1 MSNKITIDDIA
12 RLSNVAKST
21 VSRYLNNGS
30 IKSETREKIAKVIE
44 QYNYEPNTFA
54 RLKAKHSKMI
64 GIVTPCLDSIVTSR
78 VLMSIDET
86 LRKINYTPLI
96 MNTNHDEKLELQ
108 YLERLWKMN
117 VDGLVLSATHISN
130 SHKELLNRISIPVVV
145 YAQNFEDG
153 ICIVNDDY
161 NGGKFIGEY
170 IGKRG
175 LKRVAYIGVDESD
188 TAIGIIRKNGI
199 LDGLKEYGIN
209 EVISEMSDFSYIKAQ
224 KAVNNIL
231 KNNKVDVIICAT
243 DKQALGAYKVLRQ
256 QNLSIPNDVSV
267 ISFGGYDIDELL
279 EPKLTSIRFD
289 SIQGGIC
296 CAETILSM
304 IERKKVKKI
313 QYINYEFIEG
323 ESVKS

>member
-1 MSNKITIDDIA
+1 MNKMTIEDIA

-30 IKSETREKIAKVIE
+30 IKAETRDRIAKVIE

-78 VLMSIDET
+78 VLMSIDDT
-86 LRKINYTPLI
+86 LRKLNYVPLI

-117 VDGLVLSATHISN
+117 VDGLVLSATHISDL
-130 SHKELLNRISIPVVV
+130 HKELLNKITIPVIV
-145 YAQNFEDG
+145 YAQKFDDG

-161 NGGKFIGEY
+161 NSGKFIGEY

-175 LKRVAYIGVDESD
+175 LKKVAYIGVDEND
-188 TAIGIIRKNGI
+188 TAIGVIRKNGI
-199 LDGLKEYGIN
+199 LDGLKKYGIN
-209 EVISEMSDFSYIKAQ
+209 EVIAEMSDFSYINAQ

-256 QNLSIPNDVSV
+256 QNFKIPDDVSV

-279 EPKLTSIRFD
+279 EPRLTSIRFD

-296 CAETILSM
+296 CAETIISM
-304 IERKKVKKI
+304 IERKRVEKV
-313 QYINYEFIEG
+313 QYIDYKFIEG
-323 ESVKS
+323 ESVRN